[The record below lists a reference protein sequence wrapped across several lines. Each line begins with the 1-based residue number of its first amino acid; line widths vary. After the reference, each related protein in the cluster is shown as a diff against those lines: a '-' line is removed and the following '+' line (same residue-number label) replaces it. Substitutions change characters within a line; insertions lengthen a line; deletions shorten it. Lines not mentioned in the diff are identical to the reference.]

1 MSNYAKEKNIDAFSL
16 DFYYS
21 RGAGKFNHW
30 SFGVTHII
38 NNKKLDY
45 LLSVVH
51 PDWFK
56 MFEGIKPRN
65 FDWYMN
71 YIKATLKECKICAYS
86 INNLLFL
93 HDTAFFS
100 AGWLSFMHYKNDV
113 IEYPIFKKFYG
124 LDDIGLAYVPLH
136 NDIIKFDLNVGEAEG
151 LEFLYDK
158 FVNKDVHYTFVN
170 AVKNI
175 NK

>member
-1 MSNYAKEKNIDAFSL
+1 
-16 DFYYS
+16 
-21 RGAGKFNHW
+21 
-30 SFGVTHII
+30 
-38 NNKKLDY
+38 
-45 LLSVVH
+45 
-51 PDWFK
+51 